1 MEWILL
7 IIWVKEHKDL
17 KSLWKCVLF
26 VKGEAV
32 QCLIDVSP
40 VPVVIIKLIGGTTLL
55 NTRLCFPLH
64 TCLGFVL
71 SLQLGV
77 RWDQI
82 YARAASPSEAFAC
95 MSAVSDW
102 DVTDL
107 KGQESGKEVQRTAFV
122 REQRWLWFKQWHEIN
137 KVLEYAETDL

>member
-1 MEWILL
+1 M
-7 IIWVKEHKDL
+7 
-17 KSLWKCVLF
+17 SCLWK
-26 VKGEAV
+26 VKLSSVWLMSV
-32 QCLIDVSP
+32 QYRWW
-40 VPVVIIKLIGGTTLL
+40 LL
-55 NTRLCFPLH
+55 NLLEVQLYWTQDSASPYTR
-64 TCLGFVL
+64 LGFVL